1 MSSSAPSSFTY
12 IYIVRSFTYIYI
24 VRSFTYIYIVRSFT
38 YIYIVRSKPA
48 EAGELVSKGK
58 KKKKRIIPISCF
70 HKIIREQHEVKTVLL
85 PFFKETRRHH

>member
-1 MSSSAPSSFTY
+1 VAPSCKQYFGEGSRRMSSSAPSSFTY

-58 KKKKRIIPISCF
+58 KKKKKGSFPYHVF
-70 HKIIREQHEVKTVLL
+70 TK
-85 PFFKETRRHH
+85 